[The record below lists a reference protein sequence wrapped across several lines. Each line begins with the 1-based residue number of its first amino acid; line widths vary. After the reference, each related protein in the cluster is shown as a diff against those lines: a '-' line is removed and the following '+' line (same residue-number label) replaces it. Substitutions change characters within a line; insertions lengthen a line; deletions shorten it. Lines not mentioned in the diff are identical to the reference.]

1 MTEPVTP
8 QPVES
13 ETGEKASGRALAAM
27 IIGIVAVVLGCCIGY
42 WPYAGWLGFVI
53 AIGGGVAALVLALIE
68 RKSISAGISSGK
80 GKTFSL
86 VGLILGMVS
95 IVGGL
100 FILIYQILWI
110 VAPYYI
116 QNIPGI
122 NI

>member
-27 IIGIVAVVLGCCIGY
+27 IIGIAAVVLGCCGY
-42 WPYAGWLGFVI
+42 VPYAGWLGFVI
-53 AIGGGVAALVLALIE
+53 AIGGGVAALILALTE
-68 RKSISAGISSGK
+68 RKSISAGLSSEK
-80 GKTFSL
+80 GKTFAL
-86 VGLILGMVS
+86 VGLILGIVS
-95 IVGGL
+95 IVGSL
-100 FILIYQILWI
+100 FILIFQIVFIFVPSL
-110 VAPYYI
+110 I